1 MRSCKIQLLM
11 VLCGDPG
18 YRKYACAF
26 HPAGRRPSPKVLAL
40 QSLGEPL
47 EEALSVKPGM
57 RAVGGML
64 VVYGK
69 KTAESQSA
77 RRTNGRRR
85 LLSQMQSFAYFMN
98 LMVENRRHELA
109 VFLATCPSSGAEF
122 AKVYFLI
129 GYYFRISYSE
139 FDIPEII
146 RDHEESTALAF
157 FISPAI
163 ASFPFKRPHHSKQS

>member
-40 QSLGEPL
+40 QPLGEPL
-47 EEALSVKPGM
+47 GEALSVKPGM

-77 RRTNGRRR
+77 QRANDGDDYYLRCNR
-85 LLSQMQSFAYFMN
+85 L
-98 LMVENRRHELA
+98 
-109 VFLATCPSSGAEF
+109 
-122 AKVYFLI
+122 
-129 GYYFRISYSE
+129 RIS
-139 FDIPEII
+139 
-146 RDHEESTALAF
+146 
-157 FISPAI
+157 
-163 ASFPFKRPHHSKQS
+163 